1 MPASAAD
8 KKGRGRLKIYLGM
21 AAGVGKT
28 YSMLSDAR
36 ADIER
41 GLDVAIGYVQPH
53 GRRETE
59 SLSEGIEQIPLQQ
72 LDHRGVKVLEFN
84 IDEALNRHP
93 QILLVDELAHTNAPG
108 SRHAKRWQDVQELL
122 ESGIDIRTTVNIQHI
137 ESLRDVVAQITG
149 VFVQETVPDA
159 FFDQADEIELIDLP
173 PEELHQRLQEG
184 KVYVP
189 EKIEQ
194 ALTGFFKR
202 GNLLALRELALRH
215 TAERVDEEMRKAR
228 TLQKSTESWRT
239 KERILVCVAPNRMAL
254 RVVRAARR
262 LASNLHADW
271 FAVSVD
277 SPRQGTASERNRQ
290 YLDSAMTLAESLG
303 AKTAT
308 LAGEDIVSEVLRYA
322 REENV
327 TTIIVGK
334 PIRRRWRELL
344 FGSVVDSLIRA
355 SGEIDVLVIT
365 GAEELGTSLI
375 VRRQSIQS
383 GWRGYVFALGM
394 VALSTAIGFGMLDRF
409 DPANIVM
416 VYLLGVTITSAS
428 YGRNESLLAA
438 TLSVL
443 AFDICFVHPRGTL
456 AVSDAQYLLTFGI
469 MLVVSLMISSL
480 TQRLK
485 EQSASASHRE
495 RNTATLYDLSRQ
507 LASLR
512 NKEEMAQVARDKAM
526 NIAGAPVAVLAFDGE
541 GSLDALAPSLSGF
554 EREPNELAVGA
565 WVADQGKPAGKTTNT
580 LAGARGLNLPLL
592 GSEGTLG
599 ALSIDFQNISTLDTA
614 RRHLLEAI
622 ASQLAGALERAQ
634 FAQESH
640 DSALRVESESLRSD
654 LLSAVSHDLRTP
666 LASIEG
672 SASALVEQPELSE
685 TSHELAQTVLE
696 ESERMGRLIRNLL
709 DMTRVQGALELN
721 LDWYGVDELI
731 GEAVVRTQP
740 LFEHLVDVE
749 LSSDS
754 LLLKVDGVLIQQVF
768 VNILENAARHAGRS
782 ARVKISVGTKSGY
795 AMIDIE
801 DDGPG
806 IPEGSEEAIFD
817 RFHRQG
823 TSGFGLGLAI
833 CKAAVEAH
841 RGRISAQRGTTRGAC
856 FHIEL
861 PLSEAEHA

>member
-1 MPASAAD
+1 MPTSTTG

-28 YSMLSDAR
+28 YSMLSDAL

-41 GLDVAIGYVQPH
+41 GLDVAIGFVQPH
-53 GRRETE
+53 GRKETE
-59 SLSEGIEQIPLQQ
+59 GLAAGIEQIPLREF
-72 LDHRGVKVLEFN
+72 DYRGVKVSEFN

-93 QILLVDELAHTNAPG
+93 QVLLVDELAHTNAPD

-122 ESGIDIRTTVNIQHI
+122 ESGIDIRTTVNIQHV

-159 FFDQADEIELIDLP
+159 FFDEADEIELVDLP

-189 EKIEQ
+189 EKVEQ

-202 GNLLALRELALRH
+202 SNLLALRELALRH

-228 TLQKSTESWRT
+228 SLQQTSESWHA

-262 LASNLHADW
+262 LAANLHSDW
-271 FAVSVD
+271 YAVSVD
-277 SPRQGTASERNRQ
+277 SPRQGAASERNRQ
-290 YLDSAMTLAESLG
+290 HLDAAMSLAESLG

-308 LAGEDIVSEVLRYA
+308 LAGEDIVAEVLRFA

-334 PIRRRWRELL
+334 PIRKRWRELL

-365 GAEELGTSLI
+365 GSEELGTSLI
-375 VRRQSIQS
+375 VRRQPGKP
-383 GWRGYVFALGM
+383 GWKGYIFALGM
-394 VALSTAIGFGMLDRF
+394 VLLCTAIGFAMLDKF

-428 YGRNESLLAA
+428 YSRNESLLAA

-469 MLVVSLMISSL
+469 MLIVSLMISSL

-485 EQSASASHRE
+485 EQSAAASQRE

-512 NKEEMAQVARDKAM
+512 NKQDMARVAAEKAVS
-526 NIAGAPVAVLAFDGE
+526 IVGVPVAVLVRNSE
-541 GSLDALAPSLSGF
+541 GHMEVVSPSISRF
-554 EREPNELAVGA
+554 ESEANEMAVCA
-565 WVADQGKPAGKTTNT
+565 WVADQGKPAGNMTDT
-580 LAGARGLNLPLL
+580 LAGARGLHLPLL
-592 GSEGTLG
+592 GSGGTLG
-599 ALSIDFQNISTLDTA
+599 TLSLDFQSNARIDTA

-622 ASQLAGALERAQ
+622 AHQLAGGLERAQ
-634 FAQESH
+634 FAKESNE
-640 DSALRVESESLRSD
+640 SALKVESESMRSD

-666 LASIEG
+666 LASIVG
-672 SASALVEQPELSE
+672 AASVLAEQSELTIKSK
-685 TSHELAQTVLE
+685 ELALTVVE

-709 DMTRVQGALELN
+709 DMTRVQGAIELS
-721 LDWYGVDELI
+721 LDWYGLDEILA
-731 GEAVVRTQP
+731 EAIARTESFFVHP
-740 LFEHLVDVE
+740 AKVE
-749 LSSDS
+749 PYDKQI
-754 LLLKVDGVLIQQVF
+754 LLKIDGVLIQQVF
-768 VNILENAARHAGRS
+768 VNLLENAARHAGKEVHVAIRMS
-782 ARVKISVGTKSGY
+782 TNPGY
-795 AMIDIE
+795 AIVEIE

-806 IPEGSEEAIFD
+806 IPEGKEEAIFE
-817 RFHRQG
+817 RFHRRG
-823 TSGFGLGLAI
+823 NSGFGLGLAI

-841 RGRISAQRGTTRGAC
+841 GGRISLVKKKSGAC
-856 FHIEL
+856 FRIEL
-861 PLSEAEHA
+861 PMTEITDGA